1 MGKVPLIV
9 NQFLANTQSKENV
22 INLIIKLLSITFIQ
36 KPRQIYL
43 WLKFVNIIRCR
54 FQSL

>member
-43 WLKFVNIIRCR
+43 
-54 FQSL
+54 